1 MSDNNRFGSWLWMN
15 CEESSKR
22 TDDVWS
28 WNSRSSWLD
37 LWQLKSIS
45 KIKSFTY
52 CSVKFTL
59 RFSLS
64 ARWSIYEDIK
74 KRNRAWKMWRWCVK
88 IIILILFNLN
98 INNIKMA
105 NIDIMFGGVIINVI
119 AFVGGN
125 YLAKYLSSDSAC
137 EEKKRHDLAVK
148 NNEK

>member
-1 MSDNNRFGSWLWMN
+1 MIEEYFILKCLIIRSWKHCLMPDNNRFGSWLWMD

-37 LWQLKSIS
+37 LWRLKSIS

-52 CSVKFTL
+52 CSVKFPL

-64 ARWSIYEDIK
+64 ARWSVYEDTE
-74 KRNRAWKMWRWCVK
+74 KRNRAWKMWRWCMK
-88 IIILILFNLN
+88 KIILILFN

-105 NIDIMFGGVIINVI
+105 NIIDRWSDYKCHSIRRW
-119 AFVGGN
+119 
-125 YLAKYLSSDSAC
+125 KLSRKVS
-137 EEKKRHDLAVK
+137 E
-148 NNEK
+148 